1 MQLAKV
7 GEVEKVISTMSIRD
21 LYLSSQHPILHIQ
34 EFLKGALWKEA
45 LFALK
50 QVGSG
55 SSAWAHLFHLKN
67 LAAAAA
73 AAAAAVNTNINEQ
86 KET

>member
-1 MQLAKV
+1 MQVAKV
-7 GEVEKVISTMSIRD
+7 GEVESICADKTMSIRD
-21 LYLSSQHPILHIQ
+21 LYLSSQQPILHIQ
-34 EFLKGALWKEA
+34 EFLKGPLWKEA

-67 LAAAAA
+67 LQ
-73 AAAAAVNTNINEQ
+73 AAVNTNINEQ

>member
-1 MQLAKV
+1 MQVAKI
-7 GEVEKVISTMSIRD
+7 GEVESVCADKTMSIRD
-21 LYLSSQHPILHIQ
+21 LYLSSQQPILHIQ
-34 EFLKGALWKEA
+34 EFLKGDLWKEA

-73 AAAAAVNTNINEQ
+73 VNTNINEQ